1 MERRPCVK
9 ETETGVMWPQTKE
22 TGSSGSW
29 ERQDGGPTPQ
39 GALRGYSSVNLDF
52 SFLVCREAPRFS
64 VIGYR
69 YLRKLS
75 EGLSLEGL
83 VHDSKPVCLTSISV
97 SVANA
102 VPSLCSTQSN
112 FCPRGAESLLCRL

>member
-1 MERRPCVK
+1 MCDGDRDRSDVATDQRNRVLWELGEAGLRPHPPGG
-9 ETETGVMWPQTKE
+9 TQGVQLCQLRFFI
-22 TGSSGSW
+22 SGLQ
-29 ERQDGGPTPQ
+29 RGTP
-39 GALRGYSSVNLDF
+39 VF
-52 SFLVCREAPRFS
+52 SHWLW
-64 VIGYR
+64 

-97 SVANA
+97 SVANT

-112 FCPRGAESLLCRL
+112 FCPRGAESLLCWL